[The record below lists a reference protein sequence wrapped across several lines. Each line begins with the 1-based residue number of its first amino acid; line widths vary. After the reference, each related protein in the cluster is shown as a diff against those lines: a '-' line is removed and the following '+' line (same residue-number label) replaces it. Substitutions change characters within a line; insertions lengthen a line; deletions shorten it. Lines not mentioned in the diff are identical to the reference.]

1 MRHIKDRR
9 FGEERAL
16 YGLRDATVENCRFE
30 GVEDGESALKEAR
43 EIEIE
48 NTVFHLRYPLWHVV
62 GAKLSE
68 FTMSE
73 SCRAPLWY
81 AADVSVHDGKI
92 YGTKA
97 LRECANVHLEAS
109 EVKSDE
115 FGWFC
120 RDLSLDNSDFEGAYF
135 LFHSTDLSLRNVSL
149 TGKYSFQ
156 YVKNVQI
163 YDSILDTK
171 DAFWHSENV
180 TVYNST
186 VKGEYLGWYAKN
198 LRLVNCRIE
207 GTQPLCYCK
216 DLVLENCTM
225 TGCDLSFEY
234 SSVTADVKG
243 RIDSVKNPLSGK
255 IVADEIGDILFDENR
270 RDGGNAEVSV
280 RES

>member
-1 MRHIKDRR
+1 MKHIKDRR

-16 YGLRDATVENCRFE
+16 YGLRDAVVENCRFE
-30 GVEDGESALKEAR
+30 GQEDGESALKEAR
-43 EIEIE
+43 EIEVE
-48 NTVFHLRYPLWHVV
+48 NTRFHLRYPLWHVI

-68 FTMSE
+68 VTMSE
-73 SCRAPLWY
+73 GCRAPLWY
-81 AADVSVHDGKI
+81 ATDVSLHDSKLC
-92 YGTKA
+92 GTKA
-97 LRECANVHLEAS
+97 VRECANVHIEAC

-135 LFHSTDLSLRNVSL
+135 LFHSSDLSLRNVSL
-149 TGKYSFQ
+149 SGKYSFQ
-156 YVKNVQI
+156 YVKNLEI

-186 VKGEYLGWYAKN
+186 VKGEYLGWYATN
-198 LRLVNCRIE
+198 LRLVNCRIV

-216 DLVLENCTM
+216 NLVLENCTM
-225 TGCDLSFEY
+225 EGCDLAFEY
-234 SSVTADVKG
+234 SSVTADVTG
-243 RIDSVKNPLSGK
+243 RIDSVKNPLAGK
-255 IVADEIGDILFDENR
+255 IVAGEIGEIIFDEYR